1 MRRLAPRQGR
11 CASTG
16 LALLALLAAGSLQAA
31 EGARAGIGVEYSRGD
46 YGTQAQTEIMSVP
59 LRLQLRR
66 GRWQFDASLPWLR
79 VSGDRDVVPGLGL
92 VRGDGFLGDGTG
104 TDARTASGTGDLDLA
119 ARHTLGDAK
128 TLGVALGV
136 RAKLA
141 IADAERGLGTG
152 ADDYGVTANVH
163 RQVGGTLLFAGVG
176 HTWLGESPLVDAR
189 TMRRA
194 NAGFA
199 HAAGRGQWGV
209 QYEQRS
215 ALAQRLGPRR
225 EASVFLALPAAGPR
239 SLRLR
244 AARGLSDASPDW
256 SLGLEFSVAPAGD
269 R

>member
-1 MRRLAPRQGR
+1 M
-11 CASTG
+11 
-16 LALLALLAAGSLQAA
+16 LLALLAAAPLQAA
-31 EGARAGIGVEYSRGD
+31 EGLRAGIGMEYSRGN
-46 YGTQAQTEIMSVP
+46 YGTRASTDIVSVP

-92 VRGDGFLGDGTG
+92 VRGDGLLGSGTDA
-104 TDARTASGTGDLDLA
+104 DARTASGTGDLDLA
-119 ARHTLGDAK
+119 ARYALGDAK
-128 TLGVALGV
+128 KLGVALGV

-152 ADDYGVTANVH
+152 ANDYGVTANVH

-176 HTWLGESPLVDAR
+176 HTWLGESQLVDAR
-189 TMRRA
+189 TLRRA

-199 HAAGRGQWGV
+199 HAAGRGQWGL
-209 QYEQRS
+209 QYEQSS
-215 ALAQRLGPRR
+215 AVAQRLGPRR

-239 SLRLR
+239 SVRLR
-244 AARGLSDASPDW
+244 AGRGLSDASPDW
-256 SLGLEFSVAPAGD
+256 SLGFEFSVAPARD